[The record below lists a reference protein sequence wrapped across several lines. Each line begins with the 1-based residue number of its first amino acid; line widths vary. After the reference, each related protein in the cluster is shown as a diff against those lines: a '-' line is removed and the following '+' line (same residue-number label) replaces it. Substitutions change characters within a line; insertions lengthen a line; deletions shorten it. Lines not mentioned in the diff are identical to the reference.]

1 MRKTSLTVA
10 IGLILT
16 TTSSLSFAQ
25 DATLNK
31 QLEGLKKQIE
41 VLQQRLNAVETQS
54 AQSTKKAVVPAA
66 VNTEDREALTAQD
79 SETETTDEA
88 VSVEATP
95 ATSDDIEGL
104 RTDIE
109 NYKYDQSRQY
119 ERQTVKSTRD
129 TTLFGTVQL
138 RANIQDNN
146 TAPNTPKS
154 SFDIGTALLGVRGN
168 YLKIITKV
176 KTSIIKPLLVMPNVM
191 MVPITVTLT
200 CWMPIYA
207 ITSFLPMAVQK
218 FLG

>member
-16 TTSSLSFAQ
+16 TTSSFSFAQ

-31 QLEGLKKQIE
+31 QLEGLKQQIE
-41 VLQQRLNAVETQS
+41 VLQQRLNVVE
-54 AQSTKKAVVPAA
+54 AQSSTTTKKPPVVNAD
-66 VNTEDREALTAQD
+66 NSEALTAQD
-79 SETETTDEA
+79 SETGEEA
-88 VSVEATP
+88 LTAEATP

-109 NYKYDQSRQY
+109 NYKYDRSRQY

-138 RANIQDNN
+138 RANVQDNN

-168 YLKIITKV
+168 LFID
-176 KTSIIKPLLVMPNVM
+176 
-191 MVPITVTLT
+191 
-200 CWMPIYA
+200 
-207 ITSFLPMAVQK
+207 
-218 FLG
+218 